1 MPGERAGILAFS
13 ASLVISGRF
22 KRRPLRHIAGRI
34 AVRRGWLVASAC
46 LALAGAGAA
55 RRSRPRGSS
64 RHRLAKVGITDMS
77 KTQQADLWKLV
88 DEYATVDALQEFC
101 GTKLNLQRRAWRAV
115 GTCVEPTSLRKVIG
129 TFKTKKDGYLK
140 QWETLHG
147 QPDAKKAVC
156 ERFKTK
162 LAEYS
167 KIMSGQINEAATRV
181 PQLLLLLRRLVAQS
195 PIAVAAIHQSGGV
208 RAAARPPSRRR
219 CASAKIP

>member
-1 MPGERAGILAFS
+1 VP
-13 ASLVISGRF
+13 
-22 KRRPLRHIAGRI
+22 PLQHIAGRI
-34 AVRRGWLVASAC
+34 AARRGWLVAAAC
-46 LALAGAGAA
+46 LALAGAALAA
-55 RRSRPRGSS
+55 QPSEGLKPGIV
-64 RHRLAKVGITDMS
+64 LAKVGITDMT

-115 GTCVEPTSLRKVIG
+115 GTCVEPTSLRKVIS

-167 KIMSGQINEAATRV
+167 KIMSGQINEAATACRN
-181 PQLLLLLRRLVAQS
+181 
-195 PIAVAAIHQSGGV
+195 
-208 RAAARPPSRRR
+208 
-219 CASAKIP
+219 CFFC

>member
-1 MPGERAGILAFS
+1 MP
-13 ASLVISGRF
+13 
-22 KRRPLRHIAGRI
+22 PLQHIAGRI
-34 AVRRGWLVASAC
+34 AARRGWLVASAC
-46 LALAGAGAA
+46 LALAGAALAA
-55 RRSRPRGSS
+55 QPTEGLKPGIV
-64 RHRLAKVGITDMS
+64 LAKVGITDMT

-156 ERFKTK
+156 DRFKTK

-167 KIMSGQINEAATRV
+167 KIMSGQINEAATACRN
-181 PQLLLLLRRLVAQS
+181 
-195 PIAVAAIHQSGGV
+195 
-208 RAAARPPSRRR
+208 
-219 CASAKIP
+219 CFFC